1 MLSNMVMI
9 KYFNEWETIHE
20 LLWVYF
26 VDKSQKS
33 KVKQQNQK
41 WMSSGTTC
49 QARSFQESQ

>member
-49 QARSFQESQ
+49 QARSFQKSQ